1 MGGSSPARHAGLP
14 RAARTRPDRW
24 QTGHLARR
32 LALPAGTRRSMPGLC
47 RSSCG
52 RAAAVTSGSGSDRC
66 KRRGCP
72 ARDERQSRAPTG
84 HRHAAAR
91 YADCSPAD
99 RASIPPFITEHELR
113 ELQAQAKRE
122 GRPFD
127 IQPYKAERIA
137 AIAALK
143 ARTLAATGW
152 DPSVSDI
159 ISALGYESPKGL
171 DWWRTC
177 SPRTTLTAAKKI
189 EALLRLP
196 SCPRLSTGSK

>member
-1 MGGSSPARHAGLP
+1 MLDCPERPERARIAGRPDISPDDLLFLPALAEVCRGYAAR
-14 RAARTRPDRW
+14 RAAGQPLSP
-24 QTGHLARR
+24 LAQE
-32 LALPAGTRRSMPGLC
+32 ATAASGGAVQPGTRDNQ
-47 RSSCG
+47 G
-52 RAAAVTSGSGSDRC
+52 RPPDTGMQQLGT
-66 KRRGCP
+66 
-72 ARDERQSRAPTG
+72 PTVP
-84 HRHAAAR
+84 
-91 YADCSPAD
+91 PAD